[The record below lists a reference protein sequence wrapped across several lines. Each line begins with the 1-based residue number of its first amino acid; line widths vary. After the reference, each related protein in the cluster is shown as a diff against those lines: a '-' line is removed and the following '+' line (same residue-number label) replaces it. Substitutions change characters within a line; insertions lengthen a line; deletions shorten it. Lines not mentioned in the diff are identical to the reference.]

1 VLDRTAEIAPA
12 VAEPRSGDKWRVA
25 RRWLRRF
32 FAPSVAAWRFLVAQS
47 SSSLTRRIV
56 VLNVTGLLALV
67 AEHPLPVAV
76 PREPDRRT
84 RAEPAGPGRDHRGRD
99 RGLGHGRDRHDHH
112 RSGQA
117 ARAADRR
124 ELRPDRRVAFGA
136 RIPIN
141 PERVAPLLRRLVLPT
156 RTQARIYDR
165 EGALLLD
172 TRNLYGRGDV
182 LRFDLIPV
190 DDRPSRLERAWIA
203 IKNWFGRVNLPVY
216 KDLGPANGRGY
227 SEVVQAINGL
237 KSSSVRVNERG
248 EIIVLVSVPI
258 QRFRAVRGALLLSTE
273 GGEIDS
279 AVAAERLQVLTLFLV
294 LGAVMVLL
302 SMLLARTIAGPV
314 RRLAEGAE
322 TVRRRIRTRGEIPDF
337 TYRRDEIG
345 ELSGAF
351 REMTNSLYSRIEAI
365 ESFAADVAHEL
376 KNPLTSLRSAVE
388 TMPLAKT
395 PESRA
400 RLLAVIEHDVKR
412 LDRLISDVSDASRLD
427 AELQRQDVVP
437 VDLTRLLNTVVTVAN
452 EVRRDDGVKIT
463 LAFEGGAPD
472 SFVVRGHDSRLGQVV
487 DNLIENARSFSPQ
500 GGTVRITA
508 RRLRNAV
515 EITVD
520 DDGPGIQPE
529 AMERIFERFYTDRP
543 HQGFRPELRPRPLD
557 LAPDR
562 RGAWRPHPCRE
573 PHGRRD
579 RTGRDQKCSAR
590 ASWCACR
597 RCDDDPRLRG
607 AGRRARRVDPR
618 RRGSGQVEPR
628 LALISAGEAGPL
640 RFARLVG
647 DDRVRSRPAHGRLL
661 VRPHATLAG
670 LLEVRGL
677 GIRRLPFE
685 PVAAVG
691 LVVDLGADSERLP
704 LPESTVTEVA
714 GIVLP
719 RLAVAPGTDPFGL
732 IYAALRTADFGH

>member
-1 VLDRTAEIAPA
+1 MAPA
-12 VAEPRSGDKWRVA
+12 VAEPRSGDKWRSA
-25 RRWLRRF
+25 RRLMRRF

-67 AEHPLPVAV
+67 LSILYLSQFRASLIDARVQSLLVQGEIIAGAIAGSATVETDTITIDPDKLLELQTGESYGPVDESLSAL
-76 PREPDRRT
+76 E
-84 RAEPAGPGRDHRGRD
+84 
-99 RGLGHGRDRHDHH
+99 
-112 RSGQA
+112 
-117 ARAADRR
+117 
-124 ELRPDRRVAFGA
+124 F
-136 RIPIN
+136 PIN

-227 SEVVQAINGL
+227 PEVVQAINGL

-279 AVAAERLQVLTLFLV
+279 AVAAERLQVLTLFLA

-322 TVRRRIRTRGEIPDF
+322 TVRRRIKTRGEIPDF

-400 RLLAVIEHDVKR
+400 RLLGVIEHDVKR

-452 EVRRDDGVKIT
+452 EVRRDDGVRIT
-463 LAFEGGAPD
+463 LAFEGGAPEA
-472 SFVVRGHDSRLGQVV
+472 FVVPGHDSRLGQVV
-487 DNLIENARSFSPQ
+487 DNLIENARSFSLQ

-508 RRLRNAV
+508 RRLRKAV

-543 HQGFRPELRPRPLD
+543 HQGF
-557 LAPDR
+557 
-562 RGAWRPHPCRE
+562 G
-573 PHGRRD
+573 
-579 RTGRDQKCSAR
+579 QN
-590 ASWCACR
+590 
-597 RCDDDPRLRG
+597 
-607 AGRRARRVDPR
+607 
-618 RRGSGQVEPR
+618 SGLGLSISRQIVE
-628 LALISAGEAGPL
+628 
-640 RFARLVG
+640 
-647 DDRVRSRPAHGRLL
+647 AHGGRIRAENRMGVATEPEEGPKVLGARFL
-661 VRPHATLAG
+661 VR
-670 LLEVRGL
+670 
-677 GIRRLPFE
+677 LP
-685 PVAAVG
+685 AM
-691 LVVDLGADSERLP
+691 
-704 LPESTVTEVA
+704 
-714 GIVLP
+714 
-719 RLAVAPGTDPFGL
+719 
-732 IYAALRTADFGH
+732 